1 MVICAA
7 TNPFGMSWERDNT
20 ILFGQPDGIM
30 RVSANGGTPE
40 LVIRAEK
47 GEQVH
52 GPQMLPDGESVL
64 FSVTRAT
71 GDTRWDQADIV
82 VQSLRTG
89 QRTVVLKGGSDARY
103 VPSGH
108 LVYALGDG
116 LFAVAFDANRR
127 EVQGGPVSVIE
138 GVMRAAGAQVTTAA
152 ANYGISNQG
161 TLVYATGGQAPRSNG
176 HWYGWTA
183 RGKKTVIPAP
193 PRAYWYPR
201 LSPDGTRVALDIARP
216 RQDIW
221 IWDLA
226 RQTLTRLT
234 FDPTAD
240 NYPVWSP
247 GQPAH
252 SSLPRHVRGH
262 LTSTGRRPTAR
273 ARWSASPR
281 AATSSSPRPITPDGT
296 EILFRRTS
304 EVGGQMI

>member
-1 MVICAA
+1 MTLPEGQQFRNLGRPVTALSPDGRRFVYNATGGLYLRAMGELSARLIPGTEETLTTPTFSADAQSVAYFQDARLKRIAISGGAPVVICAA

-89 QRTVVLKGGSDARY
+89 QRTVVMRGGSDARY

-116 LFAVAFDANRR
+116 LFAVAFDPNRR
-127 EVQGGPVSVIE
+127 EVQGGPVSVLE
-138 GVMRAAGAQVTTAA
+138 GVMRAAVAQVNTAT
-152 ANYGISNQG
+152 ANYGMSNQG
-161 TLVYATGGQAPRSNG
+161 TLVYATGGSAQIQRTLVWVDRTG
-176 HWYGWTA
+176 QEGI
-183 RGKKTVIPAP
+183 IPAP
-193 PRAYWYPR
+193 PRAYVYPR
-201 LSPDGTRVALDIARP
+201 LSPDGTRVALDIRD
-216 RQDIW
+216 QENDIW
-221 IWDLA
+221 I
-226 RQTLTRLT
+226 
-234 FDPTAD
+234 
-240 NYPVWSP
+240 
-247 GQPAH
+247 
-252 SSLPRHVRGH
+252 
-262 LTSTGRRPTAR
+262 
-273 ARWSASPR
+273 
-281 AATSSSPRPITPDGT
+281 
-296 EILFRRTS
+296 
-304 EVGGQMI
+304 